1 MPGIVCLYNFLV
13 SDTTK
18 TVHDVERE
26 EQVGE
31 EYRDIL
37 KKREMLLRY
46 TYLLTSTYQSLPKLT
61 ILQPPYMLALSLLF
75 VLLFL
80 K

>member
-1 MPGIVCLYNFLV
+1 MWLYNLLPWKAV
-13 SDTTK
+13 LISDTNK

-26 EQVGE
+26 EQLEE

-61 ILQPPYMLALSLLF
+61 IL
-75 VLLFL
+75 
-80 K
+80 